1 MEAGLWFLRKEQ
13 GEISE
18 QTSQTEGLRVS
29 PTTCILEELTKATF
43 LSQKQGERQT
53 VETCK

>member
-1 MEAGLWFLRKEQ
+1 MGAGLWFLRKEQ